1 MKQSPGWSTETQ
13 TRTLKYC
20 DRCARRSMALFYD
33 DLTLQELCQECC
45 EKLKRKRD
53 MAPRRAD
60 LKV

>member
-1 MKQSPGWSTETQ
+1 MKQSPGWSSETQ
-13 TRTLKYC
+13 ARAMKYC
-20 DRCARRSMALFYD
+20 DRCARRSLALFYD

-45 EKLKRKRD
+45 EQLKRKRD